1 MKRNDAV
8 RKAAVAVTGG
18 TLVATGVV
26 LMPLPG
32 PGTLIAFVGLGVLG
46 SEFPAARRLLERSRQ
61 AAGRVRDRIGSGRGG

>member
-1 MKRNDAV
+1 MKRGEAA

-18 TLVATGVV
+18 TLVATGIV

-46 SEFPAARRLLERSRQ
+46 SEFPAARRLLDRSRS
-61 AAGRVRDRIGSGRGG
+61 AAARFRDRIDSGPGG